1 MTGAAE
7 TPQHSPPDD
16 VEVLA
21 DASISF
27 EQANVLALVLFL
39 PMLALVG
46 LHAVLWGPRSLVEGF
61 KVIFPWLFFPL
72 FVVSIV
78 VHEAL
83 HAVGFIAA
91 GRVPRSAVRFGL
103 DRKTLSPF
111 AGCRVPLR
119 AGAYRVS
126 VLLPALVLGVVPTV
140 AGLAAGVAW
149 LTLWGAFMLLA
160 AGGDF
165 AVVWAMR
172 GVPNAARVLDH
183 PERVGCRVVA

>member
-1 MTGAAE
+1 MPDAAE

-21 DASISF
+21 DASVSF
-27 EQANVLALVLFL
+27 EQANVLALVFFL
-39 PMLALVG
+39 PALALVG
-46 LHAVLWGPRSLVEGF
+46 LHALLWGPRSLAEGF
-61 KVIFPWLFFPL
+61 GFLFPWLFFPL
-72 FVVSIV
+72 FLASVVI
-78 VHEAL
+78 HEAL
-83 HAVGFIAA
+83 HAAGFVAA
-91 GRVPRSAVRFGL
+91 GRVPRSAVRFGV
-103 DRKTLSPF
+103 DRATLSPF
-111 AGCRVPLR
+111 AGCRVPLK

-126 VLLPALVLGVVPTV
+126 VLLPALVLGALPTI
-140 AGLAAGVAW
+140 AGLATGVAW
-149 LTLWGAFMLLA
+149 LTLWGAFMLLT